1 MTHWLT
7 RLSIGGLWVV
17 LSCFDPQAGLAQDQG
32 AGDSGTTRR
41 QPSGRSRLGPQRP
54 VPNSA
59 DQVPPE
65 TAVPAPKRPIE
76 ESPPVQSPET
86 RKKSEPAP
94 VVVPAPQPESKPALP
109 PVVEQE
115 QKPTAIPPIVAPTTT
130 PDNAIAQP
138 KAPLP
143 TVDTESSNPAVKK
156 GEPILVVP
164 SEGQSQTPSGQEA
177 PRVSPNAASTEAEPK
192 RQMPSGRIGPARTM
206 PEAGASDEKPETA
219 PAPVAPALPV
229 EVPEKP
235 LPTLEPQILVQPPPS
250 LPVLPDPDSKPT
262 DQLPV
267 GPSKPAGGDAPA
279 TIAPFAQPI
288 EGETNKRLPG
298 GRIRPSTAQ
307 SQPTP
312 VIANEGDPSQAQI
325 DEYARSNFLPIRD
338 RWRILS
344 SGGLLD
350 PYSQNVLKAD
360 FPVIGQNVFLNV
372 TAVSDSLFEAR
383 TLPTAQGVSRV
394 QAGSGEFFGRGRQLF
409 FNQNFVTSFELF
421 QGSTGFKPR
430 DWAVRLTP
438 VFNVNYLKTQENN
451 VVKLDVRDGSSR
463 TDNQIAFQEAF
474 VEKRLADVSKNFD
487 FVSVR
492 AGIQGFTSDF
502 RGFIFSD
509 NEPGVRFFG
518 NFDNN
523 RYQWNIA
530 YFNLLEK
537 DTNSM
542 LNSFELRHRQVVV
555 ANLYRQDFIWQ
566 GYTTQLSFHHDRDD
580 SGTQDPNG
588 QQYDR
593 NGFLVRPAK
602 IGDVRPNNIRSYYL
616 GWAGDG
622 HIGRFNISHA
632 IYQVL
637 GDATHD
643 PIAGRAVSINA
654 QMAAVEVSYD
664 IDWLRPKVS
673 VFYGSGDRNPT
684 DGTARGFDSILDN
697 VNFAG
702 SGFSFW
708 NRQGVGLT
716 QTGINLNN
724 RFSLLN
730 DFRSSKTQGQ
740 AQFVNPGVIVA
751 NAGLDAELTPK
762 LKAVLNFNYLWF
774 AATEPLKYVLHQ
786 PQVRNTIGA
795 DYSIGF
801 IYRPLLSQN
810 IVLSGGIAYF
820 TPGPGFRDI
829 QVNENLYS
837 AFFSATLTF

>member
-1 MTHWLT
+1 MTRVRGIVGAGIIGWMLIMGGPAL
-7 RLSIGGLWVV
+7 LSAEEPV
-17 LSCFDPQAGLAQDQG
+17 S
-32 AGDSGTTRR
+32 GDSGPSRR
-41 QPSGRSRLGPQRP
+41 LPSGRGRATPQRP
-54 VPNSA
+54 APATTDQTPSEKPPAGSKSMSDEALPSPSVGGSSVDSSA
-59 DQVPPE
+59 APLPDKPVLSTPPPSRLAE
-65 TAVPAPKRPIE
+65 EPAKVAPVPAM
-76 ESPPVQSPET
+76 PPARVP
-86 RKKSEPAP
+86 SE
-94 VVVPAPQPESKPALP
+94 K
-109 PVVEQE
+109 
-115 QKPTAIPPIVAPTTT
+115 
-130 PDNAIAQP
+130 AIAQP
-138 KAPLP
+138 KMPPVPVEAPSAAP
-143 TVDTESSNPAVKK
+143 KVGS
-156 GEPILVVP
+156 EPK
-164 SEGQSQTPSGQEA
+164 GQELSPSAAGAGSMSVGEA
-177 PRVSPNAASTEAEPK
+177 PSPAPALQPAESPTQRRLPSRISPARKDPDTGPPVPTPPPMQADGPAKPAIEPK
-192 RQMPSGRIGPARTM
+192 TLVQPQEQPTPVPPVGL
-206 PEAGASDEKPETA
+206 EQKPVD
-219 PAPVAPALPV
+219 APVA
-229 EVPEKP
+229 
-235 LPTLEPQILVQPPPS
+235 
-250 LPVLPDPDSKPT
+250 
-262 DQLPV
+262 
-267 GPSKPAGGDAPA
+267 GPMKPAGGDAPA
-279 TIAPFAQPI
+279 STVPFALPA
-288 EGETNKRLPG
+288 EGGSDKRLPS
-298 GRIRPSTAQ
+298 GRMRPSGAQ
-307 SQPTP
+307 SPPAPVVADGSDPT
-312 VIANEGDPSQAQI
+312 QAQI
-325 DEYARSNFLPIRD
+325 DEYQRSNFLPIRD

-350 PYSQNVLKAD
+350 PYAQNVLKGD
-360 FPVIGQNVFLNV
+360 FPVIGQNIFLNV

-383 TLPTAQGVSRV
+383 TLPTAQGVSRER
-394 QAGSGEFFGRGRQLF
+394 AGSGDFFGQGRQLF

-438 VFNVNYLKTQENN
+438 VFNVNYLNAQEKN
-451 VVKLDVRDGSSR
+451 VVKLDVRDGTSR

-474 VEKRLADVSKNFD
+474 VEKRLVDVSKNFD
-487 FVSVR
+487 FVSLR

-509 NEPGVRFFG
+509 NEPGLRFFG

-566 GYTTQLSFHHDRDD
+566 GYTTQISFHHDRDD

-602 IGDVRPNNIRSYYL
+602 IGDVRSHNIRSYYL

-637 GDATHD
+637 GDVTHD
-643 PIAGRAVSINA
+643 TIAGRAVSINA
-654 QMAAVEVSYD
+654 QMAAVELSYD

-795 DYSIGF
+795 DYSIGL

-820 TPGPGFRDI
+820 TPGAGFKDI

>member
-1 MTHWLT
+1 MVEQE
-7 RLSIGGLWVV
+7 RK
-17 LSCFDPQAGLAQDQG
+17 
-32 AGDSGTTRR
+32 
-41 QPSGRSRLGPQRP
+41 
-54 VPNSA
+54 
-59 DQVPPE
+59 
-65 TAVPAPKRPIE
+65 PK
-76 ESPPVQSPET
+76 
-86 RKKSEPAP
+86 A
-94 VVVPAPQPESKPALP
+94 AP
-109 PVVEQE
+109 PVVSPVV
-115 QKPTAIPPIVAPTTT
+115 KPE
-130 PDNAIAQP
+130 NAIAQP
-138 KAPLP
+138 KPPLP
-143 TVDTESSNPAVKK
+143 TVDTQPSNPVVK
-156 GEPILVVP
+156 GDQPILAVP
-164 SEGQSQTPSGQEA
+164 SQNQMSVEEGATG
-177 PRVSPNAASTEAEPK
+177 VSPNGASTEAQPK
-192 RQMPSGRIGPARTM
+192 KRVPSGRIGPARTI
-206 PEAGASDEKPETA
+206 PETGVPGEKPAVA
-219 PAPVAPALPV
+219 PAPAMPVVPA
-229 EVPEKP
+229 EAPEKP
-235 LPTLEPQILVQPPPS
+235 SVEPRILVQPPS
-250 LPVLPDPDSKPT
+250 STPVLPGPDSKPA
-262 DQLPV
+262 DPALV
-267 GPSKPAGGDAPA
+267 GPAKPAGGDAPA
-279 TIAPFAQPI
+279 TMAPFAQPL
-288 EGETNKRLPG
+288 EGETDKRLPG
-298 GRIRPSTAQ
+298 GRMRPSAAQ

-312 VIANEGDPSQAQI
+312 VVADGSDPTQAQI
-325 DEYARSNFLPIRD
+325 DEYQRSNFLPIRD

-350 PYSQNVLKAD
+350 PYAQNVLKGD
-360 FPVIGQNVFLNV
+360 FPVIGQNIFLNV

-383 TLPTAQGVSRV
+383 TLPTAQGVSRER
-394 QAGSGEFFGRGRQLF
+394 AGNSDFFGQGRQLM

-438 VFNVNYLKTQENN
+438 VFNVNYLNAQEKN
-451 VVKLDVRDGSSR
+451 VVKLDARDGTSR

-474 VEKRLADVSKNFD
+474 VEKRLVDVSKNFD

-509 NEPGVRFFG
+509 NEPGLRFFG

-523 RYQWNIA
+523 RYQWNLA

-537 DTNSM
+537 DTNSS

-566 GYTTQLSFHHDRDD
+566 GYTAQISFHHDRDD

-602 IGDVRPNNIRSYYL
+602 IGDVRSHNIRSYYL

-637 GDATHD
+637 GDVTHD
-643 PIAGRAVSINA
+643 TIAGRAVSINA
-654 QMAAVEVSYD
+654 QMAAVELSYD

-716 QTGINLNN
+716 QTGININN

-795 DYSIGF
+795 DYSIGL

-810 IVLSGGIAYF
+810 IVLSGGFAYF
-820 TPGPGFRDI
+820 TPGAGFKDI